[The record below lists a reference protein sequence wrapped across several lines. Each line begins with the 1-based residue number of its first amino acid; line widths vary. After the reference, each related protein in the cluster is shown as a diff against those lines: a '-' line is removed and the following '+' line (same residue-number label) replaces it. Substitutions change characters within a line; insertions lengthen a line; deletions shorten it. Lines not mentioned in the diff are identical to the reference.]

1 MNNPFINRGGG
12 REGRKVVW
20 RRNAAVE
27 ISCDSYVVISRE
39 RRELRKSHAACRQD
53 RYKHGGDGQVLPPV
67 SVHRLWPSDR
77 DDACSGCPRR
87 AVFSGEKE
95 ICHCFLSQLHSSLIE
110 HKHLLWS
117 LPIPEPIWDVGAR
130 NIPSS
135 WEIALAS
142 AAHLHLIDSG
152 RQIRSVCGDHR
163 PPPFF
168 CSPADHPIVIGRN
181 RKFDAWAAV

>member
-1 MNNPFINRGGG
+1 MEEGGG
-12 REGRKVVW
+12 KVVW

-27 ISCDSYVVISRE
+27 ISCDSYVVISRVRE
-39 RRELRKSHAACRQD
+39 ELRKSHAACRQD
-53 RYKHGGDGQVLPPV
+53 RNKHGGDGQVRPSV
-67 SVHRLWPSDR
+67 SVHRPWPSDR

-135 WEIALAS
+135 SWEIALAS
-142 AAHLHLIDSG
+142 IGCTFTSHRLRPPDPLCL
-152 RQIRSVCGDHR
+152 RR
-163 PPPFF
+163 PPPSSLLLF
-168 CSPADHPIVIGRN
+168 PGRSSD
-181 RKFDAWAAV
+181 RHREKSEI